1 MDEDKIEEVKDI
13 VRNFFVVVATFFL
26 KCWIVMLLWNWLMPS
41 LGVTVQLDYWQAM
54 ALQVLCNYLFSVNV
68 NYNRDRY

>member
-1 MDEDKIEEVKDI
+1 MDEDKIEEVKDT

-54 ALQVLCNYLFSVNV
+54 ALQVLCNYLFSPVRS
-68 NYNRDRY
+68 YYD